1 MKKLRCRIICIIT
14 LVVVT
19 FGSILNPAL
28 SLCAHATGGLVEG
41 ALLGDLLIE
50 LAVAL
55 GISYVGDQL
64 NDATGNLLDR
74 NSDAFQERLFDF
86 CCTTE
91 GYNAL
96 IDLEIKPADGSKSIS
111 IAERFG
117 LDHMGSN
124 QSPDPRKVE
133 EILAVVLTGLNV
145 AGVTYLISRFY
156 ARETASSSD
165 SAIGAAINEASSQ
178 EVTYGPFPSNWHFSS
193 IDDPVYSL
201 NSVDLFSSSYPE
213 FSLEGNS
220 FVEIYNPYMS
230 DCFVILPCQENY
242 FIGFGW
248 NSYGGFINFN
258 RDADNRIASYIF
270 ARYLQTGELD
280 MLYQPDSSVFYNDN
294 TSEVYMCGCIRFAYD
309 NDTYMLNPDGSID
322 RVLDGQP
329 AQKVIPHVITSEGY
343 LTSVKPIVKMDI
355 SALVDAIGQAIA
367 DAHPDEVP
375 SLSPEA
381 VAAILSGVAG
391 VYDDAVTN
399 YYNDTSYIDQSQYI
413 TNITNVYEQAIS
425 DDPVIDLPATDT
437 GVLSAIKAIPLQIA
451 NVLKDIFVPDI
462 ALYSFYFLDIKS
474 KFAFAD
480 NFLDYGSNL
489 ITILFDSDPEIP
501 KIVID
506 FGLAESKY
514 NYGGRTYALDMT
526 FYDRFKPLVDN
537 IIVSFSWLAFGYWM
551 YKNLPEIISGTI
563 LSRKDYAV
571 VKETANTV
579 FSKGGTF
586 GSFSKER
593 VKEIRDIDKIKIEK
607 NNKK

>member
-1 MKKLRCRIICIIT
+1 MSKTKRVFAALMAAFVIVTTTYNVFTVDVYATTDVVLGGELGSLLISFILGMESSYTSRSYSGDTVDRMYEFEEFLATPEGQSLLNQVQVKTHDGKMVDIESLR
-14 LVVVT
+14 
-19 FGSILNPAL
+19 GSESLEDL
-28 SLCAHATGGLVEG
+28 SDIFDSNVSGLVSTP
-41 ALLGDLLIE
+41 DLYNLASGFFAYVTDPANGSE
-50 LAVAL
+50 L
-55 GISYVGDQL
+55 
-64 NDATGNLLDR
+64 
-74 NSDAFQERLFDF
+74 
-86 CCTTE
+86 
-91 GYNAL
+91 
-96 IDLEIKPADGSKSIS
+96 
-111 IAERFG
+111 
-117 LDHMGSN
+117 
-124 QSPDPRKVE
+124 
-133 EILAVVLTGLNV
+133 
-145 AGVTYLISRFY
+145 
-156 ARETASSSD
+156 
-165 SAIGAAINEASSQ
+165 GAAINAAADQ
-178 EVTYGPFPSNWHFSS
+178 EVTYGPFPSNWYFSS
-193 IDDPVYSL
+193 VDDPVYSL

-230 DCFVILPCQENY
+230 DCFVILPCYENY
-242 FIGFGW
+242 FIFFGSY
-248 NSYGGFINFN
+248 NSGSFINFN

-270 ARYLQTGELD
+270 ARYLQTGVLD

-294 TSEVYMCGCIRFAYD
+294 TSEVYMCGCIRFVYD
-309 NDTYMLNPDGSID
+309 NDTYILNPDGSIVS
-322 RVLDGQP
+322 VLDGQP
-329 AQKVIPHVITSEGY
+329 DQVVIPHVITPEGY

-355 SALVDAIGQAIA
+355 SSLVDAIGQAIA
-367 DAHPDEVP
+367 DAYPDEAPV
-375 SLSPEA
+375 LTQEA
-381 VAAILSGVAG
+381 IDYITNNVSN

-413 TNITNVYEQAIS
+413 TNVTNVFEQAIA
-425 DDPVIDLPATDT
+425 DNPVIDIPVTDA
-437 GVLSAIKAIPLQIA
+437 GILSGIKAIPGQIA

-480 NFLDYGSNL
+480 NFLNFGSNL

-537 IIVSFSWLAFGYWM
+537 IIVSFSWLAFGYWI
-551 YKNLPEIISGTI
+551 YKNLPEIISGAI

-593 VKEIRDIDKIKIEK
+593 VKEIRDIDKIK
-607 NNKK
+607 